1 MPVIDGTDDDD
12 LLRGSDRADTITGG
26 DGNDRIL
33 GLGGD
38 DELNGEEGNDRIK
51 GGAGNDEI
59 LGEAGNDGADGGD
72 GNDRI
77 DGDSGNDRMTGGA
90 GADVF
95 RFEYRDV
102 DNSPYNIA
110 GGGRDVVTDFVRG
123 QDKLRI
129 TESSS
134 RDSDTYQYSNGR
146 TDWTSF
152 DILKFSDLDTN
163 EDGVLDATDEAIRI
177 AEVEL
182 DNEAKDSLIIDLQRA
197 GLFGS
202 GAIDQIEPTS
212 HRITLFGVTSLDASD
227 FLVESGDASYL

>member
-1 MPVIDGTDDDD
+1 
-12 LLRGSDRADTITGG
+12 
-26 DGNDRIL
+26 
-33 GLGGD
+33 
-38 DELNGEEGNDRIK
+38 
-51 GGAGNDEI
+51 
-59 LGEAGNDGADGGD
+59 
-72 GNDRI
+72 
-77 DGDSGNDRMTGGA
+77 MTGGA

-212 HRITLFGVTSLDASD
+212 HRITLFGVTSLDASGLIRRRRISWRITLTSNPSPLASANTSLIVSWSSRFSSSSRSIFSISARKRSPD
-227 FLVESGDASYL
+227 TPATSGIRQRSPRKVKGRPADRHAAGSAPP